1 MENVWEY
8 MYVGKIMLGINA
20 ILDDMFNS
28 TMHGDLQS
36 VFINTPN
43 LSMEVMYTV

>member
-1 MENVWEY
+1 MDNVSEY
-8 MYVGKIMLGINA
+8 MYAGKIRLGINP

-43 LSMEVMYTV
+43 LSMEVMYIV